1 MEMNKFMTNK
11 EKAAIDYISRWS
23 LNAKQHFDDGDYEWL
38 CEFIKSQ
45 VKSNIAIAE
54 VGCGAGYSTLAFVKN
69 NFDIVAVDV
78 NVQALESTYNLLQE
92 NKLEDRA
99 VMAHGDIVHHRE
111 EMAAFLKANSFP
123 TNIIVLCNPGGNV
136 NVAISKTEY
145 ALLRQFGFSE
155 EEINNNQVDLLHKW
169 ALIYATCLLSTT
181 TDRML
186 IIVERGTKE
195 ELDIELEQIESETGV
210 RKKAV
215 NFRKIRCAP
224 QGGVPLGMTD
234 TEQYWGVALYY
245 PR

>member
-1 MEMNKFMTNK
+1 MEMDKFMTNK
-11 EKAAIDYISRWS
+11 DAAEIDYISRWS
-23 LNAKQHFDDGDYEWL
+23 LNAKQHFDDGDYDWL
-38 CEFIKSQ
+38 CTFIRNQ
-45 VKSNIAIAE
+45 VKSNIAIVE

-69 NFDIVAVDV
+69 DFDIVAVDV
-78 NVQALESTYNLLQE
+78 NVQALDATYNLLQE
-92 NKLEDRA
+92 HKLEDRA

-111 EMAAFLKANSFP
+111 EMAAFLEANSFP

-145 ALLRQFGFSE
+145 ALLRRFGFSE
-155 EEINNNQVDLLHKW
+155 NELSNNNVNLLHKW
-169 ALIYATCLLSTT
+169 ALIYATCLLSIT

-210 RKKAV
+210 RKRAV
-215 NFRKIRCAP
+215 DFRKIRCAP
-224 QGGVPLGMTD
+224 QGGIPLGMTD
-234 TEQYWGVALYY
+234 LEQYWGVALYY